1 MHTVISK
8 LGTEN
13 LINELYF
20 MKDWQGWRNLDSL
33 HLLVN
38 HRSYLD
44 KDSPVKVFNDTNIQ
58 TYRFTFGKIA
68 RDILNRSQV
77 VFNS

>member
-1 MHTVISK
+1 MHTVNSK

-20 MKDWQGWRNLDSL
+20 MEDWQGWKNLDSL

-44 KDSPVKVFNDTNIQ
+44 KDSPIKLFNDTNIQ
-58 TYRFTFGKIA
+58 TYQFTFGKIA
-68 RDILNRSQV
+68 RDILNRSQI